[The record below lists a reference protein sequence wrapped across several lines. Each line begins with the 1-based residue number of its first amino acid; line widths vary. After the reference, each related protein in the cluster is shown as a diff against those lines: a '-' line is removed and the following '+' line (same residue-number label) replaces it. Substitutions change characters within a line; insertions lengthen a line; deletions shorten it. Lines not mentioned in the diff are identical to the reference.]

1 MSPTKSYKGQGRD
14 GVEVGLGQVMS
25 DLEDLMQ
32 EIVVDDIIVSLARD
46 SLLISRIV

>member
-14 GVEVGLGQVMS
+14 GVEVGLGHVMS
-25 DLEDLMQ
+25 NLEDFMQ
-32 EIVVDDIIVSLARD
+32 EIVVDDKIFSLPRD